1 MITTA
6 HREQQCIGT
15 VMQLPT
21 MKEVL
26 FLYLSCVNQGI
37 VLSTT
42 LLIEKTEITC
52 FKPYLARFGIGFT
65 EREFSVIK
73 VESHMGRYS
82 VK

>member
-52 FKPYLARFGIGFT
+52 FKPYYGEIWDRIYGARVFCDKSRKPHG
-65 EREFSVIK
+65 K
-73 VESHMGRYS
+73 V
-82 VK
+82 